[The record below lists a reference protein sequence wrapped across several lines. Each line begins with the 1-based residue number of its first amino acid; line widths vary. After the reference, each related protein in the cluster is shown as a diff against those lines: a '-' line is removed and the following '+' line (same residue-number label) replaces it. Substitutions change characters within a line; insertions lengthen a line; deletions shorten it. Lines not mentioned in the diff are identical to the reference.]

1 MDSTRGSGVGTSKEQ
16 KSAEGLG
23 CWAKKC
29 GHPKGKEKTVNTVH
43 PKCDVSEDFSVPVFL
58 SPFSV
63 VDRSV
68 VYLKSYHMLKWTVF
82 EDRAIMK

>member
-1 MDSTRGSGVGTSKEQ
+1 
-16 KSAEGLG
+16 
-23 CWAKKC
+23 
-29 GHPKGKEKTVNTVH
+29 
-43 PKCDVSEDFSVPVFL
+43 VSEDFSVPVFL